1 MAAGPQPAG
10 VLLVLCGRPSTVR
23 VRPQPMAVLPATYH
37 TCELGATMSIHEGL
51 MKASSLGSYFQANI
65 RDAYQYTKAA

>member
-1 MAAGPQPAG
+1 MERTPVTSSTLKSVGYDPDTQTLEIEFNHGGIYRYFEVPAE
-10 VLLVLCGRPSTVR
+10 V
-23 VRPQPMAVLPATYH
+23 
-37 TCELGATMSIHEGL
+37 HEGL